1 MGHVWNERDLDCRGL
16 RGAAR
21 GCRLDHTESGDGR
34 RQCSA
39 SRTGG
44 FPAAVRQGCGLR
56 EFMRRKLAASNKIL
70 EGLVIEDTRLIR
82 EGAQTLNEMSSAEK
96 WRVSNDAM
104 YRQFSTE
111 FRRIT
116 QKLDDAAR
124 EGNLDQAAL
133 KWFDATLSCME
144 CHRFVRGMLV
154 TGEK

>member
-1 MGHVWNERDLDCRGL
+1 MSGMNGTWIVAACAGLLGFAVWTTLSPVTAEEIVP
-16 RGAAR
+16 
-21 GCRLDHTESGDGR
+21 RLAQADSQPQSDK
-34 RQCSA
+34 
-39 SRTGG
+39 
-44 FPAAVRQGCGLR
+44 AVALR

-96 WRVSNDAM
+96 WRVSNDVM

-116 QKLDDAAR
+116 QKLDDAAK